1 MPTDTNRADRLYNLL
16 PVILRMRDA
25 EGSEPLRALLQV
37 IAEQVNVV
45 EDDIRQ
51 MYDNWFIETAE
62 DWVVPYIGDLIGY
75 TPVHAAGQPGDPNA
89 PRDATRNR
97 ILMPRREVANTLR
110 YRRRKGALALLEEL
124 ARDVAD
130 WPSRAV
136 EFYTLLGWTQNLNHL
151 HLDRGRWADL
161 RGGDA
166 LERLGGPF
174 DSLSHGVDVRRINST
189 LTPGRYNIPSVG
201 LFVWRL
207 RSYSM
212 TRAPASALKGN
223 ETRYFFNPLGH
234 DTPLFA
240 RPVAETDPTHIAEE
254 VNVPAPIRRRAFEE
268 RVHEAQGER
277 TQASAAYYGEGK
289 SVAIWADNWAGY
301 RGPGPIPREQIR
313 PANLAD
319 WQYQPQDGYLAVDPA
334 LGRIAFPA
342 EQPPD
347 GPVIVT
353 YHYGFSADIGGGEYE
368 RPIDTPTDAVVYT
381 VGDTDDAANRQYT
394 TVGDALDAW
403 RSESPD
409 HGVIEF
415 ARTWVYT
422 LYSERPLVI
431 ELGRPGQSL
440 QLRAAQRTRPILRLL
455 DLGRGAADALT
466 FRVAPGTRV
475 TLDGLLITG
484 NAVVFKP
491 YVARPPGPAAVTPAA
506 PKTGALPVPPGAAPA
521 SPDQPATGTAIV
533 HVPGAATGSDCP
545 DDQRPPRPRAVDVVI
560 QHCTLVPGWTLG
572 PDCDPERGDEPS
584 LVIDEVN
591 ADVRIER
598 TILGS
603 IWVDEDEV
611 TTDPIPIRLSDSIL
625 DATDLDC
632 DRPSCVALSRSG
644 PRSPWYAHAV
654 LTVLRSTVFGRV
666 LVHAID
672 LGENSIFYSPLQVA
686 RTQIGCLRFC
696 YVTPVSR
703 TPRRYECQPD
713 TAVAALEASDG
724 WATHPQ
730 AVRDSRRA
738 AEVRRVRPVF
748 DSRQYGRPTYAR
760 LSLHCADE
768 IRRGADDESE
778 RGAYHDL
785 SQPQRAA
792 NLRARLEEFTP
803 AGLDVAILFAD

>member
-124 ARDVAD
+124 ARDVAG

-268 RVHEAQGER
+268 RSHDAGGTR
-277 TQASAAYYGEGK
+277 TQASATYYGEGK

-368 RPIDTPTDAVVYT
+368 RPIDTPADAVVYT
-381 VGDTDDAANRQYT
+381 VGDTDDAANRQHT

-768 IRRGADDESE
+768 IRCGADDESE
-778 RGAYHDL
+778 MGVYHDL
-785 SQPQRAA
+785 YQPQRAA

>member
-124 ARDVAD
+124 ARDVAG

-268 RVHEAQGER
+268 RSHDAGGTR
-277 TQASAAYYGEGK
+277 TQASATYYGEGK

-368 RPIDTPTDAVVYT
+368 RPIDTPADAVVYT

-730 AVRDSRRA
+730 AVWDSRRA

-768 IRRGADDESE
+768 IRCGADDESE
-778 RGAYHDL
+778 MGVYHDL
-785 SQPQRAA
+785 YQPQRAA